1 MADETGAVVP
11 SEDRTTVSIKLDV
24 PDILKVPEG
33 SLLLL
38 QALGE
43 GVQVYDCKP
52 SANDPAKGAWTFRE
66 PKATLY
72 DDAGNIV
79 GTHFKGPTGPTWQ
92 ANDGSTVVGTILES
106 VPTDP
111 SAIPSLLLSAISHDG
126 SGLLSRV
133 LFIQR
138 VDTVGGKAPDSCDLS
153 QETESS
159 VDYMAVY
166 RFYGPAS

>member
-1 MADETGAVVP
+1 MANETGSVVP

-43 GVQVYDCKP
+43 GVQIYDCKP
-52 SANDPAKGAWTFRE
+52 STTDPAKGAWTFRE

-79 GTHFKGPTGPTWQ
+79 GTHFKGPAGPTWQ
-92 ANDGSTVVGTILES
+92 TNDGSTVVGTIVQN

-111 SAIPSLLLSAISHDG
+111 SAIPSLLLAAISHDG
-126 SGLLSRV
+126 CGLLSRV

-138 VDTVGGKAPDSCDLS
+138 VDTVGGKPPDGCDLS
-153 QETESS
+153 KDTELP